1 MPVLEAPTD
10 KRVAHRGSDATV
22 TWTASLR
29 AAEDDPFF
37 FDHPLDHLPAALLI
51 DGAAELVE
59 HAADPR
65 GGEAAGPRPA
75 GWRVLALELE
85 FGRFAEKHL
94 PVELSARPLP
104 GAPGGWRVRGLQ
116 QDRTV
121 CDGRIHA
128 VAVPPPASRML
139 PGPRAAE
146 DHGPLR
152 AAMVAPELVHRH
164 RPENVLLAGY
174 RNHGPGGYSA
184 ELLSPPRGHHLRAL
198 SGGHGT
204 ELRSLTELTESA
216 RQFVT
221 LLGHESRRVTF
232 DRRYV
237 VASMRAATAR
247 PVRRA
252 ERVRLWTDSLPPV
265 CGGDVRIR
273 FSASGGPVGEARFS
287 GYALSPAAYRRL
299 RGTAAGGA
307 R

>member
-1 MPVLEAPTD
+1 MPVLQAPTD
-10 KRVAHRGSDATV
+10 KRVTHRGTDATV
-22 TWTASLR
+22 TWTARLR
-29 AAEDDPFF
+29 TVEQDPFF
-37 FDHPLDHLPAALLI
+37 FDHPLDHLPATLLI
-51 DGAAELVE
+51 DGVAELVE
-59 HAADPR
+59 RVA
-65 GGEAAGPRPA
+65 GTAGPRA
-75 GWRVLALELE
+75 AWRVHALELE

-94 PVELSARPLP
+94 PVDLSARALP
-104 GAPGGWRVRGLQ
+104 GAPGGWRVRGRQ
-116 QDRTV
+116 RERVV

-128 VAVPPPASRML
+128 MAVPTPSSPSV
-139 PGPRAAE
+139 PGPRTAGE
-146 DHGPLR
+146 DGPGR
-152 AAMVAPELVHRH
+152 GAMVAPGLVHRE

-198 SGGHGT
+198 PGGSGA
-204 ELRSLTELTESA
+204 ELRSLTELIEAA

-221 LLGHESRRVTF
+221 LLGHESRRVAF

-252 ERVRLWTDSLPPV
+252 ERVRLSTDSLPPV
-265 CGGDVRIR
+265 GGGDVRVR
-273 FSASGGPVGEARFS
+273 FGAGGGPIGEARFS

-299 RGTAAGGA
+299 RGAFGEGA